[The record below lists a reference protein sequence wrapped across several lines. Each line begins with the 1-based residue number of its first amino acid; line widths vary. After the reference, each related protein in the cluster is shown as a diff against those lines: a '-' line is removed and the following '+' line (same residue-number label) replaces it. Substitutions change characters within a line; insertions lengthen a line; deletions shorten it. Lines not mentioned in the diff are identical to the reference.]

1 MGNGTKHLRKEL
13 GILGVTSITAGIV
26 IGAGVFVVT
35 GIAAKYAGA
44 LTWVSYAIGA
54 IPVILVGLSTI
65 MLNLMY
71 PVEGGESYVYPTRV
85 VNKYAGFLS
94 GWAMWLALIGPVA
107 ITAKAFIMYVNAL
120 PGLETKLNV
129 VAGGVIVT
137 IAFFII
143 NWIGLKTV
151 KVIQN
156 ILFLFMVAGLGI
168 YIILGLPHLNSEYL
182 AMGAPGGFSGVWKG
196 ASLLI
201 FAYAGLTLAADL
213 GEEAKDPAKTIT
225 WGIILGITIPAILYI
240 GAAFVST
247 GVIPMD
253 EFAGSDAPFATVA
266 GKYMGT
272 FGVTFIILVAWAA
285 ILSSHNAEQT
295 VGTRILFGTSRDK
308 ILPQSFTV
316 INKFGVPSNALILTA
331 AVAIF
336 LIISGTIQLVAEIVV
351 AMFLYN
357 WIITHVAVLMAPK
370 TQPELFENARFKLN
384 GWKAIFPVAGIIISV
399 ALLIYQGPKA
409 LLYSAIWLA
418 IGSIFY
424 FIGYRSKKEEVD
436 KLITEW
442 PRDRYLE
449 PTSQKTSDYSDPAK
463 SQALDQA

>member
-1 MGNGTKHLRKEL
+1 MTNSEKHLRKEL
-13 GILGVTSITAGIV
+13 GILSVTSITAGIV
-26 IGAGVFVVT
+26 IGAGVFIVT

-85 VNKYAGFLS
+85 VSKYAGFLS

-107 ITAKAFIMYVNAL
+107 ITAKDFIMYVNAL

-129 VAGGVIVT
+129 IVGGVIVT
-137 IAFFII
+137 LVFFII
-143 NWIGLKTV
+143 NWIGIKTV
-151 KVIQN
+151 SIIQN
-156 ILFLFMVAGLGI
+156 ILFLFMIAGLII
-168 YIILGLPHLNSEYL
+168 YIFLGLPQMNSEYI
-182 AMGAPGGFSGVWKG
+182 AMGAPLGFAGVWKG

-225 WGIILGITIPAILYI
+225 WGVILGILVPAILYI
-240 GAAFVST
+240 ASAFVST
-247 GVIPMD
+247 AVIPWK
-253 EFAGSDAPFATVA
+253 EFAESSAPYATVA
-266 GKYMGT
+266 SKYMGT

-295 VGTRILFGTSRDK
+295 VGTRILFGTARDK
-308 ILPQSFTV
+308 ILPKSFTF
-316 INKFGVPSNALILTA
+316 INKFGVPSNSLILTA
-331 AVAIF
+331 AVTIF
-336 LIISGTIQLVAEIVV
+336 LIISGTIQLVAEVVV

-357 WIITHVAVLMAPK
+357 WIITHVAVIMAPR
-370 TQPELFENARFKLN
+370 TQPELYEKAPFKLN
-384 GWKAIFPVAGIIISV
+384 GWKTILPWLGILISV
-399 ALLIYQGPKA
+399 SLLIYQGPKA
-409 LLYSAIWLA
+409 LLYAAIWMA

-424 FIGYRSKKEEVD
+424 FLGYRSKKEEVD

-449 PTSQKTSDYSDPAK
+449 
-463 SQALDQA
+463 

>member
-1 MGNGTKHLRKEL
+1 MGNGEKHLRKEL
-13 GILGVTSITAGIV
+13 GVLSVTAITAGIV

-44 LTWVSYAIGA
+44 LTWLSYAIGA
-54 IPVILVGLSTI
+54 VPVVLVGLSTV

-71 PVEGGESYVYPTRV
+71 PVEGGESYVYPTRI
-85 VNKYAGFLS
+85 VNRYAGFLS

-107 ITAKAFIMYVNAL
+107 ITAKALIMYVNAL
-120 PGLETKLNV
+120 PGLETKFNV
-129 VAGGVIVT
+129 VVGGVIVT
-137 IAFFII
+137 IVFFII
-143 NWIGLKTV
+143 NWVGIKTV

-156 ILFLFMVAGLGI
+156 ILFLFMVAGLFI
-168 YIILGLPHLNSEYL
+168 YIILGLPHMNSEYIG
-182 AMGAPGGFSGVWKG
+182 MGAPMGFSGVWKG

-225 WGIILGITIPAILYI
+225 WGITLGIFVPAILYI
-240 GAAFVST
+240 VSAFVST
-247 GVIPMD
+247 AVIPWD
-253 EFAGSDAPFATVA
+253 QFSASDAPFATVA
-266 GKYMGT
+266 GKYMGA

-308 ILPQSFTV
+308 LLPKAFTS
-316 INKFGVPSNALILTA
+316 INKFGVPGNSLILTA
-331 AVAIF
+331 AVSVF

-357 WIITHVAVLMAPK
+357 WIITHFAVLMAPK
-370 TQPELFENARFKLN
+370 TQPELFEKAPLKLN
-384 GWKAIFPVAGIIISV
+384 GAKAILPIAGIIISF

-424 FIGYRSKKEEVD
+424 FTGYRSKKEEID
-436 KLITEW
+436 KLISEW

-449 PTSQKTSDYSDPAK
+449 
-463 SQALDQA
+463 

>member
-1 MGNGTKHLRKEL
+1 MTNGEKQLRKEL
-13 GILGVTSITAGIV
+13 GILDVTAITAGIV
-26 IGAGVFVVT
+26 IGAGVFVIT

-54 IPVILVGLSTI
+54 VPVILVGLSTI

-85 VNKYAGFLS
+85 VSHYAGFLS

-120 PGLETKLNV
+120 PGLEAKWNV
-129 VAGGVIVT
+129 VVGGVIVT
-137 IAFFII
+137 IVFFII
-143 NWIGLKTV
+143 NWLGIKTV
-151 KVIQN
+151 KIIQN
-156 ILFLFMVAGLGI
+156 ILFLFMVAGLAI
-168 YIILGLPHLNSEYL
+168 FIILGLPHLNSEYIT
-182 AMGAPGGFSGVWKG
+182 MGAPMGFSGVWKG

-213 GEEAKDPAKTIT
+213 GEEARNPVRTIS
-225 WGIILGITIPAILYI
+225 WGISLGILVPAILYI
-240 GAAFVST
+240 LSAFVCT
-247 GVIPMD
+247 AVIPWK
-253 EFAGSDAPFATVA
+253 EFSAANAPYAAVA
-266 GKYMGT
+266 GKYMGA

-308 ILPQSFTV
+308 ILPKAFTS
-316 INKFGVPSNALILTA
+316 INSFGVPGNALILTA
-331 AVAIF
+331 AVAVF

-357 WIITHVAVLMAPK
+357 WIITHVAVLMAPR
-370 TQPELFENARFKLN
+370 TQSDLYGKAPMKLS
-384 GWKAIFPVAGIIISV
+384 GWKAIVPVAGIIISV
-399 ALLIYQGPKA
+399 ALLVYQGPKA

-418 IGSIFY
+418 IGSVFY
-424 FIGYRSKKEEVD
+424 FLGYRSKKEEID
-436 KLITEW
+436 SLISEW
-442 PRDRYLE
+442 PRDRYL
-449 PTSQKTSDYSDPAK
+449 S
-463 SQALDQA
+463 

>member
-1 MGNGTKHLRKEL
+1 MANGEKHLRKEL
-13 GILGVTSITAGIV
+13 GVLSVTAITAGIV

-54 IPVILVGLSTI
+54 VPVILVGLSTV

-71 PVEGGESYVYPTRV
+71 PVEGGESYVYPTRI
-85 VNKYAGFLS
+85 VNNYAGFLS

-120 PGLETKLNV
+120 PGLETKFNV
-129 VAGGVIVT
+129 VVGGVIVT
-137 IAFFII
+137 IVFFIV
-143 NWIGLKTV
+143 NWVGIKTV
-151 KVIQN
+151 KIIQN
-156 ILFLFMVAGLGI
+156 ILFLFMVAGLFI
-168 YIILGLPHLNSEYL
+168 YIILGLPHMNAEYI
-182 AMGAPGGFSGVWKG
+182 AMGAPKGFSGVWKG

-213 GEEAKDPAKTIT
+213 GEEAKDPARTIS
-225 WGIILGITIPAILYI
+225 WGISLGIVIPAILYI
-240 GAAFVST
+240 ASAFVST
-247 GVIPMD
+247 AVIPWD
-253 EFAGSDAPFATVA
+253 QFAGSDAPYAAVA
-266 GKYMGT
+266 GKYMGA

-295 VGTRILFGTSRDK
+295 VGTRILFGTSRDEL
-308 ILPQSFTV
+308 LPKAFSS
-316 INKFGVPSNALILTA
+316 INKFGVPGNALILTA
-331 AVAIF
+331 AVSVF

-370 TQPELFENARFKLN
+370 TQPELFAKAPLKLT
-384 GWKAIFPVAGIIISV
+384 GGKTILPIAGIIISA

-418 IGSIFY
+418 IGSVFY
-424 FIGYRSKKEEVD
+424 FVGYRSKKEEVD
-436 KLITEW
+436 KLISEW

-449 PTSQKTSDYSDPAK
+449 
-463 SQALDQA
+463 

>member
-1 MGNGTKHLRKEL
+1 MANGAKHLRKEL
-13 GILGVTSITAGIV
+13 GVLSVTAITAGIV

-54 IPVILVGLSTI
+54 VPVILVGLSTI

-85 VNKYAGFLS
+85 VNNYAGFLS

-120 PGLETKLNV
+120 PGLETKLNIL
-129 VAGGVIVT
+129 AGGVIVT
-137 IAFFII
+137 VVFFII
-143 NWIGLKTV
+143 NWLGIKTV

-156 ILFLFMVAGLGI
+156 ILFLFMVAGLVI
-168 YIILGLPHLNSEYL
+168 YIILGLPHLNGEYI
-182 AMGAPGGFSGVWKG
+182 AMGSPKGFGGVWKG

-213 GEEAKDPAKTIT
+213 GEEAKNPARTIS
-225 WGIILGITIPAILYI
+225 WGISLGVIIPAILYI
-240 GAAFVST
+240 LSAFVST
-247 GVIPMD
+247 GIIPWE
-253 EFAGSDAPFATVA
+253 EFAASDAPYATVA
-266 GKYMGT
+266 GKYMGA

-308 ILPQSFTV
+308 ILPKAFTS
-316 INKFGVPSNALILTA
+316 INKFGVPGNALILTA
-331 AVAIF
+331 AIAVF

-370 TQPELFENARFKLN
+370 TQSEFFQKAPLKLN
-384 GWKAIFPVAGIIISV
+384 GWKAIVPVAGIIISGS
-399 ALLIYQGPKA
+399 LLVYQGPKA

-424 FIGYRSKKEEVD
+424 FAGRAAKKEEVD
-436 KLITEW
+436 KLISEW

-449 PTSQKTSDYSDPAK
+449 E
-463 SQALDQA
+463 

>member
-1 MGNGTKHLRKEL
+1 MANGEKHLRKEL
-13 GILGVTSITAGIV
+13 GVLSVTSITAGIV
-26 IGAGVFVVT
+26 IGAGVFVIT

-54 IPVILVGLSTI
+54 VPVILVGLSTV

-71 PVEGGESYVYPTRV
+71 PVEGGESYVYPTRI
-85 VNKYAGFLS
+85 VNNYAGFLS

-107 ITAKAFIMYVNAL
+107 ITAKAFIIYVNAL
-120 PGLETKLNV
+120 PGLDLKLNIII
-129 VAGGVIVT
+129 GGVIVT
-137 IAFFII
+137 LVFFII
-143 NWIGLKTV
+143 NWVGIKTV

-156 ILFLFMVAGLGI
+156 ILFLFMVAGLAI
-168 YIILGLPHLNSEYL
+168 YIILGLPHLSSEYI
-182 AMGAPGGFSGVWKG
+182 AMAAPKGFSGVWKG

-225 WGIILGITIPAILYI
+225 WGIILGVTVPAILYI

-247 GVIPMD
+247 AVIPWN
-253 EFAGSDAPFATVA
+253 EFAESDAPFAAVA
-266 GKYMGT
+266 GKYMGA

-308 ILPQSFTV
+308 ILPKAFTA
-316 INKFGVPSNALILTA
+316 INKFGVPSSALILTA
-331 AVAIF
+331 AVSIF
-336 LIISGTIQLVAEIVV
+336 LIISGTIQLVAEVVV

-370 TQPELFENARFKLN
+370 TQPELFGNAPLKLN
-384 GWKAIFPVAGIIISV
+384 GWKVIFPVLGIIISA

-409 LLYSAIWLA
+409 LIYSAIWLA
-418 IGSIFY
+418 IGSVFY
-424 FIGYRSKKEEVD
+424 FIGYRSKKKEIDE
-436 KLITEW
+436 LISEW
-442 PRDRYLE
+442 PRDRY
-449 PTSQKTSDYSDPAK
+449 
-463 SQALDQA
+463 

>member
-1 MGNGTKHLRKEL
+1 MANGEKHLRKEL
-13 GILGVTSITAGIV
+13 GVLSVTSITAGIV
-26 IGAGVFVVT
+26 IGAGVFVIT

-54 IPVILVGLSTI
+54 VPVILVGLSTV

-71 PVEGGESYVYPTRV
+71 PVEGGESYVYPTRI
-85 VNKYAGFLS
+85 VNNYAGFLS

-107 ITAKAFIMYVNAL
+107 ITAKAFIIYVNAL
-120 PGLETKLNV
+120 PGLDLKLNIII
-129 VAGGVIVT
+129 GGVIVT
-137 IAFFII
+137 IVFFII
-143 NWIGLKTV
+143 NWVGLKTV

-156 ILFLFMVAGLGI
+156 ILFLFMVAGLAI
-168 YIILGLPHLNSEYL
+168 YIILGLPHLNSEFI
-182 AMGAPGGFSGVWKG
+182 AMAAPKGFSGVWKG

-213 GEEAKDPAKTIT
+213 GEEARDPARTIT
-225 WGIILGITIPAILYI
+225 WGIILGVTVPAILYI

-247 GVIPMD
+247 GVIPWN
-253 EFAGSDAPFATVA
+253 EFAESDAPFAAVA
-266 GKYMGT
+266 GKYMGA

-308 ILPQSFTV
+308 ILPKAFTA
-316 INKFGVPSNALILTA
+316 INKFGVPGSALILTA
-331 AVAIF
+331 AVSIF
-336 LIISGTIQLVAEIVV
+336 LIISGTIQLVAEVVV

-370 TQPELFENARFKLN
+370 TQPELFGNAPLKLN
-384 GWKAIFPVAGIIISV
+384 GWKVIFPVFGIIISV

-409 LLYSAIWLA
+409 LIYSAIWLA
-418 IGSIFY
+418 IGSVFY
-424 FIGYRSKKEEVD
+424 FIGYRSKKEEID
-436 KLITEW
+436 ELISEW
-442 PRDRYLE
+442 PRDRY
-449 PTSQKTSDYSDPAK
+449 
-463 SQALDQA
+463 

>member
-1 MGNGTKHLRKEL
+1 MANGEKHLRKEL
-13 GILGVTSITAGIV
+13 GVLSVTSITAGIV
-26 IGAGVFVVT
+26 IGAGVFVIT

-54 IPVILVGLSTI
+54 VPVILVGLSTV

-71 PVEGGESYVYPTRV
+71 PVEGGESYVYPTRI
-85 VNKYAGFLS
+85 VNNYAGFLS

-107 ITAKAFIMYVNAL
+107 ITAKAFIIYVNAL
-120 PGLETKLNV
+120 PGLDLKLNIV
-129 VAGGVIVT
+129 IGGVIVT
-137 IAFFII
+137 LVFFII
-143 NWIGLKTV
+143 NWVGIKTV

-156 ILFLFMVAGLGI
+156 ILFLFMVAGLAI
-168 YIILGLPHLNSEYL
+168 YIILGLPHLSSEYI
-182 AMGAPGGFSGVWKG
+182 AMAAPKGFSGVWKG

-225 WGIILGITIPAILYI
+225 WGIILGVTVPAILYI

-247 GVIPMD
+247 GVIPWN
-253 EFAGSDAPFATVA
+253 EFAESDAPFAAVA
-266 GKYMGT
+266 GKYMGA

-308 ILPQSFTV
+308 ILPKAFTA
-316 INKFGVPSNALILTA
+316 INKFGVPSSALILTA
-331 AVAIF
+331 AVSIF
-336 LIISGTIQLVAEIVV
+336 LIISGTIQLVAEVVV

-370 TQPELFENARFKLN
+370 TQPELFGNAPLKLN
-384 GWKAIFPVAGIIISV
+384 GWKAIFPVLGIIISA

-409 LLYSAIWLA
+409 LIYSAIWLA
-418 IGSIFY
+418 IGSVFY
-424 FIGYRSKKEEVD
+424 FIGYRSKKKEIDE
-436 KLITEW
+436 LISEW
-442 PRDRYLE
+442 PRDRY
-449 PTSQKTSDYSDPAK
+449 
-463 SQALDQA
+463 

>member
-1 MGNGTKHLRKEL
+1 MANGAKHLRQEL
-13 GILGVTSITAGIV
+13 GILSVTSITAGIV
-26 IGAGVFVVT
+26 IGAGVFVIT

-44 LTWVSYAIGA
+44 YTYVSYAIGA
-54 IPVILVGLSTI
+54 VPVLLVGLSTI

-85 VNKYAGFLS
+85 VSHYAGFLS
-94 GWAMWLALIGPVA
+94 GWAMWMALIGPVA

-120 PGLETKLNV
+120 PGLETKLNI
-129 VAGGVIVT
+129 VAGAVIVT
-137 IAFFII
+137 VVFFII
-143 NWIGLKTV
+143 NWLGIRTV

-156 ILFLFMVAGLGI
+156 ILFLFMVAGLAI
-168 YIILGLPHLNSEYL
+168 YIILSLPHLNAEYISM
-182 AMGAPGGFSGVWKG
+182 AAPKGFSGIWKA

-213 GEEAKDPAKTIT
+213 GEEAKNPARTIT
-225 WGIILGITIPAILYI
+225 WGVSLGIVVPAILYVSS
-240 GAAFVST
+240 AFVST
-247 GVIPMD
+247 GVIPWTD
-253 EFAGSDAPFATVA
+253 FAASDAPYATVA

-272 FGVTFIILVAWAA
+272 FGVTFVILVAWAA

-308 ILPQSFTV
+308 ILPKAFTS
-316 INKFGVPSNALILTA
+316 INSFGVPGNALILTA
-331 AVAIF
+331 AMTVF

-370 TQPELFENARFKLN
+370 TQSELFEKAPFKLN
-384 GWKAIFPVAGIIISV
+384 GWKAIVPVAGIIISV
-399 ALLIYQGPKA
+399 ALLVYQGPKA

-418 IGSIFY
+418 VGSIFY
-424 FIGYRSKKEEVD
+424 FTGYHSKKEEVD

-442 PRDRYLE
+442 PRGRYLE
-449 PTSQKTSDYSDPAK
+449 
-463 SQALDQA
+463 

>member
-1 MGNGTKHLRKEL
+1 MANGEKHLRKEL
-13 GILGVTSITAGIV
+13 GVLSVTSITAGIV
-26 IGAGVFVVT
+26 IGAGVFVIT

-54 IPVILVGLSTI
+54 VPVILVGLSTV

-71 PVEGGESYVYPTRV
+71 PVEGGESYVYPTRI
-85 VNKYAGFLS
+85 VNNYAGFLS

-107 ITAKAFIMYVNAL
+107 ITAKAFIIYVNAL
-120 PGLETKLNV
+120 PGLDLKLNIV
-129 VAGGVIVT
+129 IGGVIVT
-137 IAFFII
+137 LVFFII
-143 NWIGLKTV
+143 NWVGIKTV

-156 ILFLFMVAGLGI
+156 ILFLFMVAGLAI
-168 YIILGLPHLNSEYL
+168 YIILGLPHLSSEYI
-182 AMGAPGGFSGVWKG
+182 AMAAPKGFSGVWKG

-213 GEEAKDPAKTIT
+213 GEEAKDPARTIT
-225 WGIILGITIPAILYI
+225 WGIILGVTVPAILYI

-247 GVIPMD
+247 GVIPWN
-253 EFAGSDAPFATVA
+253 EFAESDAPFAAVA
-266 GKYMGT
+266 GKYMGA

-308 ILPQSFTV
+308 ILPKAFTA
-316 INKFGVPSNALILTA
+316 INKFGVPSSALILTA
-331 AVAIF
+331 AVSIF
-336 LIISGTIQLVAEIVV
+336 LIISGTIQLVAEVVV

-370 TQPELFENARFKLN
+370 TQPELFGNAPLKLN
-384 GWKAIFPVAGIIISV
+384 GWKAIFPVLGIIISA

-409 LLYSAIWLA
+409 LIYSAIWLA
-418 IGSIFY
+418 IGSVFY
-424 FIGYRSKKEEVD
+424 FIGYRSKKKEIDE
-436 KLITEW
+436 LISEW
-442 PRDRYLE
+442 PRDRY
-449 PTSQKTSDYSDPAK
+449 
-463 SQALDQA
+463 

>member
-1 MGNGTKHLRKEL
+1 MANGKKHLREEL
-13 GILGVTSITAGIV
+13 GILDVTAITAGIV

-54 IPVILVGLSTI
+54 VPVILVGLSTI

-71 PVEGGESYVYPTRV
+71 PVESGESYVYPTRV
-85 VNKYAGFLS
+85 VSHYAGFLS
-94 GWAMWLALIGPVA
+94 GWAMWMALIGPVA

-120 PGLETKLNV
+120 PGLETKWNV
-129 VAGGVIVT
+129 IVGGVIVT
-137 IAFFII
+137 IGFFII
-143 NWIGLKTV
+143 NWLGIRTV
-151 KVIQN
+151 KIIQN
-156 ILFLFMVAGLGI
+156 ILFLFMVVGLAI
-168 YIILGLPHLNSEYL
+168 YIVLGLPHMNSEYIT
-182 AMGAPGGFSGVWKG
+182 MGAPMGFSGVWKG

-213 GEEAKDPAKTIT
+213 GEEARDPVRTIS
-225 WGIILGITIPAILYI
+225 WGISLGIIVPAILYI
-240 GAAFVST
+240 GSAFVCT
-247 GVIPMD
+247 AVIPWK
-253 EFAGSDAPFATVA
+253 EFSVSDAPYATVA
-266 GKYMGT
+266 GKYMGA

-308 ILPQSFTV
+308 ILPKAFTS
-316 INKFGVPSNALILTA
+316 INSFGVPGNALILTA
-331 AVAIF
+331 AVAVF

-370 TQPELFENARFKLN
+370 TQSELYQKAPMKLS
-384 GWKAIFPVAGIIISV
+384 GWKAIVPVGGIIISV
-399 ALLIYQGPKA
+399 ALLVYQGPKA

-418 IGSIFY
+418 IGSVFY
-424 FIGYRSKKEEVD
+424 FLGYRSKKEEVD

-442 PRDRYLE
+442 PRNRYL
-449 PTSQKTSDYSDPAK
+449 S
-463 SQALDQA
+463 

>member
-1 MGNGTKHLRKEL
+1 MTNSEKHLRKEL
-13 GILGVTSITAGIV
+13 GILSVTSITAGIV
-26 IGAGVFVVT
+26 IGAGVFIVT

-85 VNKYAGFLS
+85 VSKYAGFLS

-129 VAGGVIVT
+129 IVGGVIVT
-137 IAFFII
+137 LVFFII
-143 NWIGLKTV
+143 NWIGIKTV
-151 KVIQN
+151 SIIQN
-156 ILFLFMVAGLGI
+156 ILFLFMIAGLII
-168 YIILGLPHLNSEYL
+168 YIFLGLPQMNSEYI
-182 AMGAPGGFSGVWKG
+182 AMGAPLGFAGVWKG

-225 WGIILGITIPAILYI
+225 WGVILGILVPAILYI
-240 GAAFVST
+240 ASAFVST
-247 GVIPMD
+247 AVIPWK
-253 EFAGSDAPFATVA
+253 EFAESSAPYATVA
-266 GKYMGT
+266 SKYMGT

-295 VGTRILFGTSRDK
+295 VGTRILFGTARDK
-308 ILPQSFTV
+308 ILPKSFTF
-316 INKFGVPSNALILTA
+316 INKFGVPSNSLILTA
-331 AVAIF
+331 AVTIF
-336 LIISGTIQLVAEIVV
+336 LIISGTIQLVAEVVV

-357 WIITHVAVLMAPK
+357 WIITHVAVIMAPR
-370 TQPELFENARFKLN
+370 TQPELYEKAPFKLN
-384 GWKAIFPVAGIIISV
+384 GWKTILPWLGILISV
-399 ALLIYQGPKA
+399 SLLIYQGPKA
-409 LLYSAIWLA
+409 LLYAAIWMA

-424 FIGYRSKKEEVD
+424 FLGYRSKKEEVD

-449 PTSQKTSDYSDPAK
+449 
-463 SQALDQA
+463 

>member
-1 MGNGTKHLRKEL
+1 MANGEKHLRKEL
-13 GILGVTSITAGIV
+13 GVLSVTSITAGIV
-26 IGAGVFVVT
+26 IGAGVFVIT

-54 IPVILVGLSTI
+54 VPVILVGLSTV

-71 PVEGGESYVYPTRV
+71 PVEGGESYVYPTRI
-85 VNKYAGFLS
+85 VNNYAGFLS

-107 ITAKAFIMYVNAL
+107 ITAKAFIIYVNAL
-120 PGLETKLNV
+120 PGLDLKLNIV
-129 VAGGVIVT
+129 IGGVIVT
-137 IAFFII
+137 LVFFII
-143 NWIGLKTV
+143 NWVGIKTV

-156 ILFLFMVAGLGI
+156 ILFLFMVAGLAI
-168 YIILGLPHLNSEYL
+168 YIILGLPHLNSEYI
-182 AMGAPGGFSGVWKG
+182 AMAAPKGFSGVWKG

-213 GEEAKDPAKTIT
+213 GEEAKDPARTIT
-225 WGIILGITIPAILYI
+225 WGIILGVTVPAILYI

-247 GVIPMD
+247 GVIPWN
-253 EFAGSDAPFATVA
+253 EFAESDAPFAAVA
-266 GKYMGT
+266 GKYMGA

-308 ILPQSFTV
+308 ILPKAFTA
-316 INKFGVPSNALILTA
+316 INKFGVPGSALILTA
-331 AVAIF
+331 AVSIF
-336 LIISGTIQLVAEIVV
+336 LIISGTIQLVAEVVV

-370 TQPELFENARFKLN
+370 TQPELFGNAPLKLN
-384 GWKAIFPVAGIIISV
+384 GWKAIFPVLGIIISA

-409 LLYSAIWLA
+409 LIYSAIWLA
-418 IGSIFY
+418 IGSVFY
-424 FIGYRSKKEEVD
+424 FIGYRSKKKEIDE
-436 KLITEW
+436 LISEW
-442 PRDRYLE
+442 PRDRY
-449 PTSQKTSDYSDPAK
+449 
-463 SQALDQA
+463 

>member
-1 MGNGTKHLRKEL
+1 MANGEKHLRKEL
-13 GILGVTSITAGIV
+13 GVLSVTSITAGIV
-26 IGAGVFVVT
+26 IGAGVFVIT

-54 IPVILVGLSTI
+54 VPVILVGLSTV

-71 PVEGGESYVYPTRV
+71 PVEGGESYVYPTRI
-85 VNKYAGFLS
+85 VNNYAGFLS

-107 ITAKAFIMYVNAL
+107 ITAKAFIIYVNAL
-120 PGLETKLNV
+120 PGLDLKLNIII
-129 VAGGVIVT
+129 GGVIVT
-137 IAFFII
+137 IVFFII
-143 NWIGLKTV
+143 NWVGLKTV

-156 ILFLFMVAGLGI
+156 ILFLFMVAGLAI
-168 YIILGLPHLNSEYL
+168 YIILGLPHLNSEFI
-182 AMGAPGGFSGVWKG
+182 AMAAPKGFSGVWKG

-213 GEEAKDPAKTIT
+213 GEEARDPARTIT
-225 WGIILGITIPAILYI
+225 WGIILGVTVPAILYI

-247 GVIPMD
+247 GVIPWN
-253 EFAGSDAPFATVA
+253 EFAESDAPFATVA
-266 GKYMGT
+266 GKYMGA

-308 ILPQSFTV
+308 ILPKAFTA
-316 INKFGVPSNALILTA
+316 INKFGVPGSALILTA
-331 AVAIF
+331 AVSIF
-336 LIISGTIQLVAEIVV
+336 LIISGTIQLVAEVVV

-370 TQPELFENARFKLN
+370 TQPELFGNAPLKLN
-384 GWKAIFPVAGIIISV
+384 GWKVIFPVFGIIISV

-409 LLYSAIWLA
+409 LIYSAIWLA
-418 IGSIFY
+418 IGSVFY
-424 FIGYRSKKEEVD
+424 FIGYRSKKEEID
-436 KLITEW
+436 ELISEW
-442 PRDRYLE
+442 PRDRY
-449 PTSQKTSDYSDPAK
+449 
-463 SQALDQA
+463 

>member
-1 MGNGTKHLRKEL
+1 MANGEKHLRKEL
-13 GILGVTSITAGIV
+13 GVLSVTSITAGIV
-26 IGAGVFVVT
+26 IGAGVFVIT

-54 IPVILVGLSTI
+54 VPVILVGLSTV

-71 PVEGGESYVYPTRV
+71 PVEGGESYVYPTRI
-85 VNKYAGFLS
+85 VNNYAGFLS

-107 ITAKAFIMYVNAL
+107 ITAKAFIIYVNAL
-120 PGLETKLNV
+120 PGLELNLNIII
-129 VAGGVIVT
+129 GGVIVT
-137 IAFFII
+137 IVFFII
-143 NWIGLKTV
+143 NWVGIKTV

-156 ILFLFMVAGLGI
+156 ILFLFMVAGLAI
-168 YIILGLPHLNSEYL
+168 YIILGLPHLNSEYI
-182 AMGAPGGFSGVWKG
+182 AMAAPKGFSGVWKG

-213 GEEAKDPAKTIT
+213 GEEAKDPAKTIS
-225 WGIILGITIPAILYI
+225 WGIILGVTVPAILYI

-247 GVIPMD
+247 GVIPWN
-253 EFAGSDAPFATVA
+253 EFAEADAPFATVA
-266 GKYMGT
+266 GKYMGA
-272 FGVTFIILVAWAA
+272 FGVAFIILVAWAA

-308 ILPQSFTV
+308 ILPKAFAA
-316 INKFGVPSNALILTA
+316 INKFGVPGNALILTA

-336 LIISGTIQLVAEIVV
+336 LIISGTIQLVAEVVV

-370 TQPELFENARFKLN
+370 TQPELFGNAPLKLN
-384 GWKAIFPVAGIIISV
+384 GWKAIFPVLGIIISA

-409 LLYSAIWLA
+409 LIYSAIWLA
-418 IGSIFY
+418 IGSVFY
-424 FIGYRSKKEEVD
+424 FIGYRSKKKEIDE
-436 KLITEW
+436 LISEW
-442 PRDRYLE
+442 PRDRY
-449 PTSQKTSDYSDPAK
+449 
-463 SQALDQA
+463 

>member
-1 MGNGTKHLRKEL
+1 MANGEKHLRKEL
-13 GILGVTSITAGIV
+13 GVLSVTSITAGIV
-26 IGAGVFVVT
+26 IGAGVFVIT

-54 IPVILVGLSTI
+54 VPVILVGLSTV

-71 PVEGGESYVYPTRV
+71 PVEGGESYVYPTRI
-85 VNKYAGFLS
+85 VNNYAGFLS
-94 GWAMWLALIGPVA
+94 GWAMWLALIGPVV

-120 PGLETKLNV
+120 PGLDLKLNIII
-129 VAGGVIVT
+129 GGVIVT
-137 IAFFII
+137 LVFFII
-143 NWIGLKTV
+143 NWVGIKTV

-156 ILFLFMVAGLGI
+156 ILFLFMVAGLAI
-168 YIILGLPHLNSEYL
+168 YIILGLPHLSSEYI
-182 AMGAPGGFSGVWKG
+182 AMAAPKGFSGVWKG

-225 WGIILGITIPAILYI
+225 WGIILGVTVPAILYI

-247 GVIPMD
+247 AVIPWN
-253 EFAGSDAPFATVA
+253 EFAESDAPFAAVA
-266 GKYMGT
+266 GKYMGA

-308 ILPQSFTV
+308 ILPKAFTA
-316 INKFGVPSNALILTA
+316 INKFGVPSSALILTA
-331 AVAIF
+331 AVSIF
-336 LIISGTIQLVAEIVV
+336 LIISGTIQLVAEVVV

-370 TQPELFENARFKLN
+370 TQPELFGNAPLKLN
-384 GWKAIFPVAGIIISV
+384 GWKAIFPVLGIIISA

-409 LLYSAIWLA
+409 LIYSAIWLA
-418 IGSIFY
+418 IGSVFY
-424 FIGYRSKKEEVD
+424 FIGYRSKKKEIDE
-436 KLITEW
+436 LISEW
-442 PRDRYLE
+442 PRDRY
-449 PTSQKTSDYSDPAK
+449 
-463 SQALDQA
+463 

>member
-1 MGNGTKHLRKEL
+1 MAKGNKHLRKEL
-13 GILGVTSITAGIV
+13 GILGVTAITAGIV

-54 IPVILVGLSTI
+54 VPVILVGLSTV

-71 PVEGGESYVYPTRV
+71 PVEGGESYVYPTRI
-85 VNKYAGFLS
+85 VNNYAGFLS

-107 ITAKAFIMYVNAL
+107 ITAKAFIMYVNVL
-120 PGLETKLNV
+120 PGLETKLNIV
-129 VAGGVIVT
+129 IGGVIVT
-137 IAFFII
+137 IVFFIV
-143 NWIGLKTV
+143 NWTGIKTV
-151 KVIQN
+151 KIIQN
-156 ILFLFMVAGLGI
+156 ILFLFMVAGLLI
-168 YIILGLPHLNSEYL
+168 YIVLGLPHLNTEYISME
-182 AMGAPGGFSGVWKG
+182 APMGFAGVWKG

-213 GEEAKDPAKTIT
+213 GEEAKDPAKTIS
-225 WGIILGITIPAILYI
+225 WGITLGVLIPAVLYI
-240 GAAFVST
+240 ASAFVST
-247 GVIPMD
+247 AVIPWK
-253 EFAGSDAPFATVA
+253 EFADSDAPYAAVDA
-266 GKYMGT
+266 KYMGT

-308 ILPQSFTV
+308 ILPQSFTA
-316 INKFGVPSNALILTA
+316 INKFGVPGNALILTA
-331 AVAIF
+331 AVAVF

-351 AMFLYN
+351 TMFLYN

-370 TQPELFENARFKLN
+370 KQPELFNNAPLKLN
-384 GWKAIFPVAGIIISV
+384 KWKAVFPVAGIVISI

-409 LLYSAIWLA
+409 LLYSAIWMA

-424 FIGYRSKKEEVD
+424 FVGYRSKREEIS
-436 KLITEW
+436 KLIVEW
-442 PRDRYLE
+442 PRDRYLGTE
-449 PTSQKTSDYSDPAK
+449 D
-463 SQALDQA
+463 

>member
-1 MGNGTKHLRKEL
+1 MANGEKHLRKEL
-13 GILGVTSITAGIV
+13 GVLSVTSITAGIV
-26 IGAGVFVVT
+26 IGAGVFVIT

-54 IPVILVGLSTI
+54 VPVILVGLSTV

-85 VNKYAGFLS
+85 VNNYAGFLS

-107 ITAKAFIMYVNAL
+107 ITAKALIMYVNAL
-120 PGLETKLNV
+120 PGLETKLNI

-137 IAFFII
+137 IVFFIV
-143 NWIGLKTV
+143 NWVGIKTV
-151 KVIQN
+151 KIIQN
-156 ILFLFMVAGLGI
+156 ILFLFMVVGLGI
-168 YIILGLPHLNSEYL
+168 YIILGLPHLNAEYI
-182 AMGAPGGFSGVWKG
+182 AMGAPKGFSGVWKG

-213 GEEAKDPAKTIT
+213 GEEAKDPAKTIS
-225 WGIILGITIPAILYI
+225 WGITLGVFVPAILYI
-240 GAAFVST
+240 GSAFVST
-247 GVIPMD
+247 AVIPWK
-253 EFAGSDAPFATVA
+253 EFAASNAPYATVA

-308 ILPQSFTV
+308 ILPKAFTS
-316 INKFGVPSNALILTA
+316 INKFGVPGNALILTA
-331 AVAIF
+331 AMAVF

-357 WIITHVAVLMAPK
+357 WIITHVAVLMAPR
-370 TQPELFENARFKLN
+370 TQSELFEKAPLKLN
-384 GWKAIFPVAGIIISV
+384 GWKAIAPVAGIIISG

-424 FIGYRSKKEEVD
+424 FTGYRSKKEEVD

-442 PRDRYLE
+442 PRDRYL
-449 PTSQKTSDYSDPAK
+449 S
-463 SQALDQA
+463 